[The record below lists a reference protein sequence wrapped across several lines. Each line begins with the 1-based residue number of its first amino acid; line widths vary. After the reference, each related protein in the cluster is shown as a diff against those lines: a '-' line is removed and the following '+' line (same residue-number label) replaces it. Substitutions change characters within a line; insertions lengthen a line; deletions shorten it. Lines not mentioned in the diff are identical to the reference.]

1 MKKYINDCIAIIAFL
16 VISFIYFMPSVLD
29 GRVLLEHDAAA
40 GIGAGEEARV
50 YYEEND
56 ERTRWT
62 NGLFSGMPTYQ
73 ISPSYDSTDNLK
85 LIEKAYKLFLPQYVG
100 YIFIMMIGF
109 YILMRSLKLSPG
121 ISFIGGIV
129 WAFSSYF
136 FILIAAGHIWKFI
149 TLAYIPP
156 TIAGIILVYNRK
168 YILGA
173 LLATLFASLQ
183 ILSNHIQMTY
193 YFIFVILFIVIA
205 YFVQFYKNRDLKEFF
220 KGTGI
225 LAASALIAVSI
236 NISNL
241 YHTYQYS
248 KESTRG
254 KSELVQHHDPS
265 INNGVDKAYI
275 TQWSYGI
282 DETLTLLIPNF
293 KGGASKPLA
302 ESKDAMDKANPQFYS
317 IYEQVS
323 QYFGN
328 QPFTAGPVY
337 VGAFVIFLFIAG
349 CFIVKGP
356 LKWAL
361 VTGTL
366 FSIILSWGKN
376 FMPITNFFI
385 DYVPLYDKFRSVSS
399 ILVVAEFTIP
409 ILAMLALSKLLETR
423 KAYLNYKKPLLIA
436 LGVTGIITLLIAL
449 IPSILAGPFIS
460 DQEYV
465 ALSQL
470 DQSVSVNLIS
480 NLQEMRI
487 VMVKSDAW
495 RSLLMIAVGCFA
507 LLLYYKDKIN
517 RVSTIIL
524 IASLCLVDMW
534 LVNTRYLNDDLFV
547 PKSNINKVLRA
558 TAADKLILQD
568 KDPNYRVL
576 NLVSNTFNENNTS
589 YWHKSIGGYNAAK
602 PRRYQELIEACIQPE
617 MGKIISIVNK
627 TSSLEGLTAE
637 TTPIL
642 NMLNTKYYIL
652 GQTENSVA
660 QNLYRNGN
668 AWFISNLIKV
678 DNANEEMKQLQ
689 TIDTKTT
696 GIVNQSQF
704 SDVANH
710 TDENGVIELIEYEPN
725 ELTYKVSTEKG
736 GIALFSEMYYPGW
749 TATIDGKELP
759 LFRANYVLRA
769 VDLPRGEYEIKF
781 YFRPKSLNITETI
794 AYIGLAILVIGV
806 AILAIRIIKKK
817 KKKNKSEL

>member
-50 YYEEND
+50 YYEENG

-85 LIEKAYKLFLPQYVG
+85 FIEKAYKLFLPQYVG

-121 ISFIGGIV
+121 ISCIGGIV

-205 YFVQFYKNRDLKEFF
+205 YFIQFYKNKDLKEFF
-220 KGTGI
+220 KSTGI
-225 LAASALIAVSI
+225 LAVSALIAVSI
-236 NISNL
+236 NLSNL

-254 KSELVQHHDPS
+254 KSELVLEDDPS

-302 ESKDAMDKANPQFYS
+302 ESKDAMNKANPQFYS
-317 IYEQVS
+317 IYEQIS
-323 QYFGN
+323 QYFGS

-337 VGAFVIFLFIAG
+337 VGAFVLFLFIAG

-361 VTGTL
+361 VAGTL
-366 FSIILSWGKN
+366 FSILLSWGKN

-385 DYVPLYDKFRSVSS
+385 DYIPLYDKFRSVSS

-409 ILAMLALSKLLETR
+409 LLAMLALSKLIETR
-423 KAYLNYKKPLLIA
+423 DAYLNYKKPLFIA
-436 LGVTGIITLLIAL
+436 LGVTGVITLLTAL
-449 IPSILAGPFIS
+449 VPSILAGPFIS

-465 ALSQL
+465 AINQL
-470 DQSVSVNLIS
+470 DQNVAVNLIS
-480 NLQEMRI
+480 NLEEMRTA
-487 VMVKSDAW
+487 MVRTDAW
-495 RSLLMIAVGCFA
+495 RSLVIIAMGCFA

-517 RVSTIIL
+517 RISTIIL
-524 IASLCLVDMW
+524 IAGLCLADMW

-547 PKSNINKVLRA
+547 PKSNINKVLRE
-558 TAADKLILQD
+558 TAADKLILED

-617 MGKIISIVNK
+617 MGKIISIVNE
-627 TSSLEGLTAE
+627 TSSLEGLTPA
-637 TTPIL
+637 TTPVL

-660 QNLYRNGN
+660 PNLYRNGN
-668 AWFISNLIKV
+668 AWFISDLIKV
-678 DNANEEMKQLQ
+678 DNANEELKQLK
-689 TIDTKTT
+689 TINTKTT
-696 GIVNQSQF
+696 GIVNQNQF
-704 SDVANH
+704 ADVENH
-710 TDENGVIELIEYEPN
+710 IDENGFIELTQYQPN

-749 TATIDGKELP
+749 TATINGEELP

-769 VDLPRGEYEIKF
+769 VDLPKGEYEIKF
-781 YFRPKSLNITETI
+781 SFHPKSLSITETI
-794 AYIGLAILVIGV
+794 AYIGLAILLIGV
-806 AILAIRIIKKK
+806 VILTIRVIINRKKK
-817 KKKNKSEL
+817 E

>member
-50 YYEEND
+50 YYEENG

-85 LIEKAYKLFLPQYVG
+85 FIEKAYKLFLPQYVG

-121 ISFIGGIV
+121 ISCIGGIV

-205 YFVQFYKNRDLKEFF
+205 YFIQFYKNKDLKEFF
-220 KGTGI
+220 KSTGI
-225 LAASALIAVSI
+225 LAVSALIAVSI
-236 NISNL
+236 NLSNL

-254 KSELVQHHDPS
+254 KSELVLEDDPS

-302 ESKDAMDKANPQFYS
+302 ESKDAMNKANPQFYS
-317 IYEQVS
+317 IYEQIS
-323 QYFGN
+323 QYFGS

-337 VGAFVIFLFIAG
+337 VGAFVLFLFIAG

-361 VTGTL
+361 VAGTL
-366 FSIILSWGKN
+366 FSILLSWGKN

-385 DYVPLYDKFRSVSS
+385 DYIPLYDKFRSVSS

-409 ILAMLALSKLLETR
+409 LLAMLALSKLIETR
-423 KAYLNYKKPLLIA
+423 DAYLNYKKPLFIA
-436 LGVTGIITLLIAL
+436 LGVTGVITLLTAL
-449 IPSILAGPFIS
+449 VPSILAGPFIS

-465 ALSQL
+465 AINQL
-470 DQSVSVNLIS
+470 DQNVAVNLIS
-480 NLQEMRI
+480 NLEEMRTA
-487 VMVKSDAW
+487 MVRTDAW
-495 RSLLMIAVGCFA
+495 RSLVIIAMGCFA

-517 RVSTIIL
+517 RISTIIL
-524 IASLCLVDMW
+524 IAGLCLADMW

-547 PKSNINKVLRA
+547 PKSNINKVLRE
-558 TAADKLILQD
+558 TAADKLILED

-617 MGKIISIVNK
+617 MGKIISIVNE
-627 TSSLEGLTAE
+627 TSSLEGLTPE
-637 TTPIL
+637 TTPVL

-660 QNLYRNGN
+660 PNLYRNGN
-668 AWFISNLIKV
+668 AWFISDLIKV
-678 DNANEEMKQLQ
+678 DNANEELKQLK
-689 TIDTKTT
+689 TINTKTT
-696 GIVNQSQF
+696 GIVNQNQF
-704 SDVANH
+704 ADVENH
-710 TDENGVIELIEYEPN
+710 IDENGFIELTQYQPN

-749 TATIDGKELP
+749 TATINGEELP

-769 VDLPRGEYEIKF
+769 VDLPKGEYEIKF
-781 YFRPKSLNITETI
+781 SFHPKSLSVTETI
-794 AYIGLAILVIGV
+794 AYIGLAILLIGV
-806 AILAIRIIKKK
+806 VILTIRVIRNRKKK
-817 KKKNKSEL
+817 E

>member
-50 YYEEND
+50 YYEENG

-85 LIEKAYKLFLPQYVG
+85 FIEKAYKLFLPQYVG

-121 ISFIGGIV
+121 ISCIGGIV

-205 YFVQFYKNRDLKEFF
+205 YFIQFYKNKDLKEFF
-220 KGTGI
+220 KSTGI
-225 LAASALIAVSI
+225 LAVSALIAVSI
-236 NISNL
+236 NLSNL

-254 KSELVQHHDPS
+254 KSELVLEDDPS

-302 ESKDAMDKANPQFYS
+302 ESKDAMNKANPQFYS
-317 IYEQVS
+317 IYEQIS
-323 QYFGN
+323 QYFGS

-337 VGAFVIFLFIAG
+337 VGAFVLFLFIAG

-361 VTGTL
+361 VAGTL
-366 FSIILSWGKN
+366 FSILLSWGKN

-385 DYVPLYDKFRSVSS
+385 DYIPLYDKFRSVSS

-409 ILAMLALSKLLETR
+409 LLAMLALSKLIETR
-423 KAYLNYKKPLLIA
+423 DAYLNYKKPLFIA
-436 LGVTGIITLLIAL
+436 LGVTGVITLLTAL
-449 IPSILAGPFIS
+449 VPSILAGPFIS

-465 ALSQL
+465 AINQL
-470 DQSVSVNLIS
+470 DQNVAVNLIS
-480 NLQEMRI
+480 NLEEMRTA
-487 VMVKSDAW
+487 MVRTDAW
-495 RSLLMIAVGCFA
+495 RSLVIIAMGCFA

-517 RVSTIIL
+517 RISTIIL
-524 IASLCLVDMW
+524 IAGLCLADMW

-547 PKSNINKVLRA
+547 PKSNINKVLRE
-558 TAADKLILQD
+558 TAADKLILED

-617 MGKIISIVNK
+617 MGKIISIVNE
-627 TSSLEGLTAE
+627 TSSLEGLTPA
-637 TTPIL
+637 TTPVL

-660 QNLYRNGN
+660 PNLYRNGN
-668 AWFISNLIKV
+668 AWFISDLIKV
-678 DNANEEMKQLQ
+678 DNANEELKQLK
-689 TIDTKTT
+689 TINTKTT
-696 GIVNQSQF
+696 GIVNQNQF
-704 SDVANH
+704 ADVENH
-710 TDENGVIELIEYEPN
+710 IDENGFIELTQYQPN

-749 TATIDGKELP
+749 TATINGEELP

-769 VDLPRGEYEIKF
+769 VDLPKGEYEIKF
-781 YFRPKSLNITETI
+781 SFHPKSLSVTETI
-794 AYIGLAILVIGV
+794 AYIGLAILLIGV
-806 AILAIRIIKKK
+806 VILTIRVIRNRKKK
-817 KKKNKSEL
+817 E

>member
-50 YYEEND
+50 YYEENG

-85 LIEKAYKLFLPQYVG
+85 FIEKAYKLFLPQYVG

-121 ISFIGGIV
+121 ISCIGGIV

-205 YFVQFYKNRDLKEFF
+205 YFIQFYKNKDLKEFF
-220 KGTGI
+220 KSTGI
-225 LAASALIAVSI
+225 LAVSALIAVSI
-236 NISNL
+236 NLSNL

-254 KSELVQHHDPS
+254 KSELVLEDDPS

-302 ESKDAMDKANPQFYS
+302 ESKDAMNKANPQFYS
-317 IYEQVS
+317 IYEQIS
-323 QYFGN
+323 QYFGS

-337 VGAFVIFLFIAG
+337 VGAFVLFLFIAG

-361 VTGTL
+361 VAGTL
-366 FSIILSWGKN
+366 FSILLSWGKN

-385 DYVPLYDKFRSVSS
+385 DYIPLYDKFRSVSS

-409 ILAMLALSKLLETR
+409 LLAMLALSKLIETR
-423 KAYLNYKKPLLIA
+423 DAYLNYKKPLFIA
-436 LGVTGIITLLIAL
+436 LGVTGVITLLTAL
-449 IPSILAGPFIS
+449 VPSILAGPFIS

-465 ALSQL
+465 AINQL
-470 DQSVSVNLIS
+470 DQNVAVNLIS
-480 NLQEMRI
+480 NLEEMRTA
-487 VMVKSDAW
+487 MVRTDAW
-495 RSLLMIAVGCFA
+495 RSLVIIAMGCFA

-517 RVSTIIL
+517 RISTIIL
-524 IASLCLVDMW
+524 IAGLCLADMW

-547 PKSNINKVLRA
+547 PKSNINKVLRE
-558 TAADKLILQD
+558 TAADKLILED

-617 MGKIISIVNK
+617 MGKIISIVNE
-627 TSSLEGLTAE
+627 TSSLEGLTPA
-637 TTPIL
+637 TTPVL

-660 QNLYRNGN
+660 PNLYRNGN
-668 AWFISNLIKV
+668 AWFISDLIKV
-678 DNANEEMKQLQ
+678 DNANEELKQLK
-689 TIDTKTT
+689 TINTKTT
-696 GIVNQSQF
+696 GIVNQNQF
-704 SDVANH
+704 ADVENH
-710 TDENGVIELIEYEPN
+710 IDENGFIELTQYQPN

-749 TATIDGKELP
+749 TATINGEELP

-769 VDLPRGEYEIKF
+769 VDLPKGEYEIKF
-781 YFRPKSLNITETI
+781 SFHPKSLSITETI
-794 AYIGLAILVIGV
+794 AYIGLAILLIGV
-806 AILAIRIIKKK
+806 VILTIRVIRNRKKK
-817 KKKNKSEL
+817 E

>member
-121 ISFIGGIV
+121 ISCIGGIV

-205 YFVQFYKNRDLKEFF
+205 YFIQFYKNKDLKEFF

-225 LAASALIAVSI
+225 LAVSALIAVSI
-236 NISNL
+236 NLSNL

-254 KSELVQHHDPS
+254 KSELVLEDDPS

-302 ESKDAMDKANPQFYS
+302 ESKDAMNKANPQFYS
-317 IYEQVS
+317 IYEQIS
-323 QYFGN
+323 QYFGS

-337 VGAFVIFLFIAG
+337 VGAFVLFLFIAG

-361 VTGTL
+361 VAGTL
-366 FSIILSWGKN
+366 FSILLSWGKN

-385 DYVPLYDKFRSVSS
+385 DYIPLYDKFRSVSS

-409 ILAMLALSKLLETR
+409 LLAMLALSKLIETR
-423 KAYLNYKKPLLIA
+423 DAYLNYKKPLFIA
-436 LGVTGIITLLIAL
+436 LGVTGVITLLTAL
-449 IPSILAGPFIS
+449 VPSILAGPFIS

-465 ALSQL
+465 AINQL
-470 DQSVSVNLIS
+470 DQNVAVNLIS
-480 NLQEMRI
+480 NLEEMRTA
-487 VMVKSDAW
+487 MVRTDAW
-495 RSLLMIAVGCFA
+495 RSLVIIAMGCFA

-517 RVSTIIL
+517 RISTIIL
-524 IASLCLVDMW
+524 IAGLCLADMW

-547 PKSNINKVLRA
+547 PKSNINKVLRE
-558 TAADKLILQD
+558 TAADKLILED

-617 MGKIISIVNK
+617 MGKIISIVNE
-627 TSSLEGLTAE
+627 TSSLEGLTPE
-637 TTPIL
+637 TTPVL

-660 QNLYRNGN
+660 PNLYRNGN
-668 AWFISNLIKV
+668 AWFISDLIKV
-678 DNANEEMKQLQ
+678 DNANEELKQLK
-689 TIDTKTT
+689 TINTKTT
-696 GIVNQSQF
+696 GIVNQNQF
-704 SDVANH
+704 ADVENH
-710 TDENGVIELIEYEPN
+710 IDENGFIELTQYQPN

-749 TATIDGKELP
+749 TATINGEELP

-769 VDLPRGEYEIKF
+769 VDLPKGEYEIKF
-781 YFRPKSLNITETI
+781 SFHPKSLSVTETI
-794 AYIGLAILVIGV
+794 AYIGLAILLIGV
-806 AILAIRIIKKK
+806 VILTIKIIKNRKIK
-817 KKKNKSEL
+817 E